1 MKILSNDYLSNIPGA
16 DRPAQGGTANFA
28 RGFSAYAKEH
38 GHEWH
43 GIIIA
48 TSKKMSHPRLI
59 KLKKGRGRYYKIL
72 IPSSKIRSLSKTED
86 KIDPESVLSK
96 EIERLVKFIKE
107 IKPDVVLINGIYS
120 ITWPLMMAAKEA
132 KVPVVVQHAGIFKK
146 EVEIYKDVY
155 TSAGKEIMEK
165 IERDSSLIA
174 DAEVFLN
181 KWSLDNYKK
190 AVYPV
195 SNKKAYII
203 PIPFDYQA
211 VSTSKKKKNDK
222 IRIGSVARWDRIK
235 NHTAILKLAREIK
248 KEGLNWEVNSVTK
261 IPKTKINRKFKKD
274 YRSNIEIIPP
284 MNRSG
289 VLEFIGSMDMML
301 LPSFFETASFVVLES
316 LACGTPIIISLTT
329 GFAPTFKKLGASQY
343 VDDFKDPIKVIKRI
357 KKLLNKEMP
366 VELIKHIKSNHK
378 PSKVFKAYIDLF
390 NKVITK

>member
-1 MKILSNDYLSNIPGA
+1 MKILSNDYLSNIPGI

-28 RGFSAYAKEH
+28 RGFSAYVKKR

-48 TSKKMSHPRLI
+48 TSKKMTYPRI
-59 KLKKGRGRYYKIL
+59 IEIKKGRGEYHKML
-72 IPSSKIRSLSKTED
+72 IPSSKIKSLSKAQN

-96 EIERLVKFIKE
+96 EIKRLVELIKE
-107 IKPDVVLINGIYS
+107 IKPDIVLINGIYS

-132 KVPVVVQHAGIFKK
+132 EIPIVVQHAGIFKK
-146 EVEIYKDVY
+146 EVEVYKDVY

-165 IERDSSLIA
+165 VEKDSSLIA

-211 VSTSKKKKNDK
+211 LNTSKNKKNDK

-235 NHTAILKLAREIK
+235 NHTALLKLAREIK
-248 KEGLNWEVNSVTK
+248 KEGLNWKISSVTK
-261 IPKTKINRKFKKD
+261 IPKTKINKKFKED

-284 MNRSG
+284 MNRDG
-289 VLEFIGSMDMML
+289 VLEFIGSMDIML

-316 LACGTPIIISLTT
+316 LACGTPIIISPTT

-343 VDDFKDPIKVIKRI
+343 IDDFKDPIKVIKKI
-357 KKLLNKEMP
+357 KRLSNKEMP
-366 VELIKHIKSNHK
+366 AQLIKHIKSQHK
-378 PSKVFKAYIDLF
+378 PSKVFKAYMDLF